1 MKGFRMYQV
10 PNGIFENKN
19 VKRIEENFI
28 FPKKYG
34 LIYNTFKSVIRKIH
48 ETG

>member
-1 MKGFRMYQV
+1 MEGFRMYHV

-28 FPKKYG
+28 FPPEIWLDLK
-34 LIYNTFKSVIRKIH
+34 LT
-48 ETG
+48 